1 MTRVGAFRD
10 VTKIHQPSIGPIG
23 VKKTGP
29 LRLVITCCRLGAFRA
44 ATGNYRLES
53 NPSAFIHPGT
63 LRLEISREASP
74 DTRPRSE

>member
-10 VTKIHQPSIGPIG
+10 VTKIHQPSSRSDGC
-23 VKKTGP
+23 KKTGP

-74 DTRPRSE
+74 DTRPSCE